1 MHLDERAWKIV
12 PPSLEG
18 AGYFEIR
25 MRAEV
30 EIRKLL
36 LEIKALNAKI
46 KRLKGYELDARD
58 GEFEQRE
65 AYLTRLAADI
75 GPGEHEDAN

>member
-1 MHLDERAWKIV
+1 MTLDERTWRIV
-12 PPSLEG
+12 PAHLDG

-36 LEIKALNAKI
+36 FEIKALKAQN
-46 KRLKGYELDARD
+46 KRLKRYEQEARD

-65 AYLTRLAADI
+65 AYLSRLAADS
-75 GPGEHEDAN
+75 GPDELEAAE